1 VPRVTRSVAGEA
13 VEAVEAV
20 ETSEGSAEARAA
32 TRRARREGGAR
43 ATAAVGEA
51 VTENI
56 VDARAGQ

>member
-1 VPRVTRSVAGEA
+1 VAGEA

-32 TRRARREGGAR
+32 TRRAHREGGAR